1 MDPMFCLKIIVT
13 SLCGDGI
20 YKGGGQREDLPGTL
34 MMRQGSCCALDDIC
48 GGRVGGLQKMEG
60 GKEFEGAAKS
70 VGPLLPVRKNARAFL
85 PLLPA
90 IEIRSFQHLQSVV
103 VPTEECERG
112 IEKAHHPPPPRLSL
126 TRMLLARALDRV

>member
-48 GGRVGGLQKMEG
+48 AGSRGVAKDGGREG
-60 GKEFEGAAKS
+60 
-70 VGPLLPVRKNARAFL
+70 VR
-85 PLLPA
+85 
-90 IEIRSFQHLQSVV
+90 RS
-103 VPTEECERG
+103 G
-112 IEKAHHPPPPRLSL
+112 
-126 TRMLLARALDRV
+126 